1 MQKKKVK
8 DSKIIMAHQ
17 MLPQDANPL
26 GNVHGGVIMRDID
39 TAGGVAAV
47 RHVRGNAVTASIDRL
62 DFMAPIYVGNLVHVR
77 ASVNMVGESSME
89 VGVRVEAE
97 NIFTGEVRHTA
108 SAYLTFVALD
118 TDGKPTTVPGLILA
132 SDEEKR
138 RNREAKDRRTVRL
151 AEKSKEK
158 KCRRDPKTCET
169 SQT

>member
-26 GNVHGGVIMRDID
+26 GNVHGGVIMRHID

-108 SAYLTFVALD
+108 SAYLTYVALD
-118 TDGKPTTVPGLILA
+118 ESGRPTRAPGLIPETNA
-132 SDEEKR
+132 EKR
-138 RNREAKDRRTVRL
+138 RHKEALARRRTR
-151 AEKSKEK
+151 KEERK
-158 KCRRDPKTCET
+158 RERA
-169 SQT
+169 S

>member
-26 GNVHGGVIMRDID
+26 GNVHGGVIMRHID

-62 DFMAPIYVGNLVHVR
+62 DFLAPIYVGNLVHVR

-97 NIFTGEVRHTA
+97 NIFTGEVRHTT
-108 SAYLTFVALD
+108 SAYLTYVALD
-118 TDGKPTTVPGLILA
+118 ESGRPTRAPGLIPETKA
-132 SDEEKR
+132 EKR
-138 RNREAKDRRTVRL
+138 RHKEALARRRTR
-151 AEKSKEK
+151 KEERK
-158 KCRRDPKTCET
+158 RER
-169 SQT
+169 SQ